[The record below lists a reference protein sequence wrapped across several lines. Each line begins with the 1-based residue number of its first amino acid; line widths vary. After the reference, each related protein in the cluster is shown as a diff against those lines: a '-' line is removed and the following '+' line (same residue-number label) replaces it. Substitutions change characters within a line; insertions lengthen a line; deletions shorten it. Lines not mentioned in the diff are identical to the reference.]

1 VPRSG
6 STYYAPRTRDAGCR
20 ASSQAVLQ
28 VRGDALCVQGAGWLS
43 VAHDDHDVDR
53 LCHECRLGV
62 PQMKGDCATN
72 VSWRYPAARSR
83 RLKAVPVR
91 LFSASRWVR
100 IQLLEQHSLSKCQVT
115 PAHANRD
122 SAGLSGTCS
131 PIRAGVCVKQLYLVV
146 VCKHRDGGIRAKKA
160 KRAPLPYTGVCRKS
174 NKFRAQLPYRFY
186 HAKSTSA
193 SSIHRSARQPRPLQP
208 GLGTRRVEGCTL
220 GGCSRWKI
228 RASAV

>member
-91 LFSASRWVR
+91 LFSASRWFR

-146 VCKHRDGGIRAKKA
+146 VCKHRDAFGRRRQREPHYPTPASAEKA
-160 KRAPLPYTGVCRKS
+160 TNLGLNCLIGFIMRKVHRRLRYTG
-174 NKFRAQLPYRFY
+174 A
-186 HAKSTSA
+186 
-193 SSIHRSARQPRPLQP
+193 P
-208 GLGTRRVEGCTL
+208 GSPGH
-220 GGCSRWKI
+220 CSRGWVRGGW
-228 RASAV
+228 RAAP